1 MKTPENKEVLKYF
14 DQNFLNKATNYNKSI
29 LLNSVFQKFTTWL
42 FLGLIIFLIWKNNYF
57 SNKISIIAA
66 LIIFFIFSIIL
77 ILINLP
83 FQYYQEF
90 IIEHKFALS
99 NQTFS
104 AWIIDTFKD
113 SSLSIIINTIS
124 LTSIY
129 AIILY
134 IPKYWWFAAAAV
146 FILFIIIANFIFP
159 ILIDPLFYKF
169 TPLKDNQLKQEIL
182 KITTTAGIDV
192 KAILVADA
200 SKKTNKVNAYITGI
214 GKTKRIVIY
223 DNLLNNYSKKEVLSV
238 IAHEVGHWKYKHILI
253 NIFIQAIAIILL
265 FLILFL
271 MQLNLNIGVSAK
283 LIILFFIFTIL
294 ISFIVSPLQNS
305 ISRYFEK
312 QADITSLALTKDPD
326 TQILMFEK
334 LAKSNLSD
342 VNPNKIIKYII
353 YTHPP
358 ILERI
363 TNAYNYKMQNNL
375 N

>member
-104 AWIIDTFKD
+104 AWIIDTLKD

>member
-42 FLGLIIFLIWKNNYF
+42 FLGLIIFLIWENNYF

-104 AWIIDTFKD
+104 AWIIDTLKD